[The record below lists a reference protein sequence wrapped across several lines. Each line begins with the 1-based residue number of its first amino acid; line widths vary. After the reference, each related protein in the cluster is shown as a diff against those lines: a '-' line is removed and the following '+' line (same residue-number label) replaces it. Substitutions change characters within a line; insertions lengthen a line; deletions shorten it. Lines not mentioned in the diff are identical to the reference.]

1 MTTPIDRAA
10 EGYPSFRVALLG
22 LFALT
27 VACFFSLLDR
37 QILSLL
43 VQPMKRDL
51 GLSDTEIGALQGIG
65 FALSY
70 SLMALPFG
78 WMADRFHRFRLITV
92 GMLVWCLAT
101 LASGFSNSFT
111 ELLIARVLVGAG
123 EAALMP
129 AAYSLLADYFPPHQR
144 GRVFAAYMSAIIAG
158 TGGALVVGG
167 LILHALAGAEVVQ
180 LSVLGEFP
188 VWKAAFVI
196 VSLPGFVVALSLLF
210 FREPPRR
217 DHPQEPSE
225 RVGLVHYVRR
235 HPQAFFTILTAYSML
250 ALVGYAVN
258 SWAPTLLIRNY
269 GLQPSTSG
277 VVTGIGFLIVGLA
290 GAAVSGILGDRWT
303 IAGRRGG
310 RLPLTYFLWFA
321 GFPALA
327 LFGFAGN
334 VSLAVAGYL
343 CFAFTAGIGFVSSSA
358 VIQEMVPGN
367 LRGQMT
373 ALWYLFTGIIAN
385 GFGPLLTGVLN
396 DSVFRSEAALPYSI
410 LTIAGPCLLIGL
422 IVTATGISAY
432 DKACL
437 RRA

>member
-1 MTTPIDRAA
+1 MSTDRAG
-10 EGYPSFRVALLG
+10 EGYPPLGAALIG

-27 VACFFSLLDR
+27 VTCFFSLLDR

-43 VQPMKRDL
+43 VQPMKHDL
-51 GLSDTEIGALQGIG
+51 GLTDTEIGTLQGIG

-78 WMADRFHRFRLITV
+78 WMADRFHRFRLITF
-92 GMLVWCLAT
+92 GMTVWCMAT
-101 LASGFSNSFT
+101 LASGFSDSFT
-111 ELLIARVLVGAG
+111 ELLIARVFVGAG

-167 LILHALAGAEVVQ
+167 FILKALAGAEAVQ
-180 LSVLGEFP
+180 LSFLGTFS
-188 VWKAAFVI
+188 VWQAAFII
-196 VSLPGFVVALSLLF
+196 VSLPGLIVAMLLLLL
-210 FREPPRR
+210 REPPRR
-217 DHPQEPSE
+217 DHPQQASE
-225 RVGLVHYVRR
+225 RVGLLYYVRR
-235 HPQAFFTILTAYSML
+235 HRHAFFTILTAYSML

-269 GLQPSTSG
+269 GLQPGTSG
-277 VVTGIGFLIVGLA
+277 VVTGIGFLVVGLA
-290 GAAVSGILGDRWT
+290 GAAVSGILGDRWA

-310 RLPLTYFLWFA
+310 RLPLTYFLWIA
-321 GFPALA
+321 GFPSLFI
-327 LFGFAGN
+327 FGFAGN
-334 VSLAVAGYL
+334 VSWAVAGYL

-385 GFGPLLTGVLN
+385 GFGPVLTGLLN
-396 DSVFRSEAALPYSI
+396 DKVFGSEMALPYSI
-410 LTIAGPCLLIGL
+410 LTIAGPCLLVGF

-432 DKACL
+432 DRACL